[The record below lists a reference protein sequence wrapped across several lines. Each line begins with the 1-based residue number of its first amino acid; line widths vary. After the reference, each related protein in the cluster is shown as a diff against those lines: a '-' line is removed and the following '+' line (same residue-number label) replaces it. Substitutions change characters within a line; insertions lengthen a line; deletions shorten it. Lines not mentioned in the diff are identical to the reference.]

1 MEFNS
6 VEDILDFA
14 VKNEE
19 EAEAFYRELSE
30 KVDSRNLKDTLLQYA
45 EEEKKHKQKLLAVK
59 RGERDFIPGEK
70 IVDMKISDYMVD
82 VTHRDGLSYQDVLVL
97 AMKAEK
103 AAYRLYMDLAA
114 KTTDSSMKEL
124 FLALAAEEAKHKLR
138 FEIEYDEGI
147 MTDN

>member
-1 MEFNS
+1 MEFKS